1 MNNEENQNIRSE
13 QEAREER
20 VLALLL
26 NELNAEEAE
35 SIEDLLAH
43 DADLRACRNRLEQTL
58 DLVAESVRAK
68 ADLDSD
74 TFRLDPERRQA
85 LEKLWADNGT
95 DCETEESGK
104 AIPFESV
111 AEPVRKSRSKLS
123 RFLPMAAA
131 AVVTFGAMGVIVSSL
146 NEQAKHEENMALA
159 TQDAFHPASEKNS
172 DPSSTSESAS
182 IIRGESMQELVG
194 RDGEDAPEDTIQ
206 VSSDKFDAEASDAL
220 DSKVS
225 RDSDEILDRRLVT
238 RIDELNGELSKT
250 FRSKAISD
258 VELKVGE
265 IERELKDGR
274 KTRTVSDILHPVIEE
289 VGESLELPP
298 AKNPIPNRQEKEYGL
313 EGLGL
318 VDGNLDSSLVAFGNE
333 KGKVPSPNSGIELGD
348 KDPNLASTAK
358 LPTGT
363 IHSFLEADVID
374 KQTASTSGGVSAA
387 GAGLLV
393 PQRSPIPSTVTKS
406 KTETRGKSAVSDSS
420 VVSADLGFIGGFS
433 YESAAKPLN
442 RTPSRANPTG
452 ERSTFSTDDDLVTI
466 SADDDGDLLEERE
479 SFRRTSPS
487 AFSKNVPVPSS
498 GPAPRATVGSKREND
513 NSGIRR
519 DDVSDL
525 VFPGKRDGK
534 LFPSEEG
541 SLATARPRRSG
552 GVGGGGGQIGDGKD
566 DSRYF
571 PSVHDEAGAAPGAVA
586 GEKGAKKDL
595 LAFADFGLG
604 GRANDRNGL
613 NPHELVDEDKERS
626 LSDQRKRAGEENSR
640 SGRGLLRK
648 NQDLGGA
655 VDLNE
660 PSDLP
665 VSGLATR
672 ITNDSGL
679 ALPVDGS
686 ESTPSISKPKPPLP
700 TTPAPIISP
709 EPTPDFP
716 PSEPFAVSETLTSA
730 ELPSAPGAPASPI
743 LDQGQVAQNESLRLL
758 ESKKQSEKSGKG
770 KEIGAGRRLSGLD
783 EEDKKLDSFAQD
795 GISLATNKELDPSE
809 YTIETKGVDKVKR
822 LNEPT
827 AKYDDA
833 KLADEKIE
841 SQEGKSSEGES
852 EEESLPKN
860 SARDSQTFEDV
871 GAVSPAVAA
880 EPKPELRAVDQP
892 FSTFSLNVS
901 DVSLRLAEAALKKG
915 QWPAKAT
922 IRSEEFVN
930 AFDYRDPLPAEG
942 QRLAFLWERARH
954 PFAHDREVL
963 RFSVKAAAIGRK
975 QAKPLNLVLLLDNSG
990 SMERADRVALIQ
1002 KSLLGLSKQLTNRDR
1017 VSLVTFA
1024 RRARLRLDNLPGDK
1038 LADAVRKLGE
1048 LVPEGGTNLEEA
1060 LDLAYVTARKR
1071 YLPKGGNRVI
1081 LLTDGA
1087 ANLGE
1092 LAPLSLKGKVEDQRR
1107 RGIALDCFGVGWD
1120 GYEDHMLETLSRNG
1134 DGRYAF
1140 LNDLSSVD
1148 EMFSRKLAGALR
1160 PAAADLKVQIE
1171 FNPERVELYRQV
1183 GFEKHQ
1189 LKKEYFRDNSIDA
1202 AEIAAAE
1209 AGNALYVVK
1218 VNSRGKGDLGVFR
1231 IRYKEPDTGAYKE
1244 REWPLAYR
1252 REVVA
1257 FADSSSAMRLAVH
1270 AASFA
1275 EWLSESPY
1283 GTGFEFEE
1291 AEADLRVLRNEFPA
1305 EVPVERL
1312 GKMIGEARSISR

>member
-1 MNNEENQNIRSE
+1 MNNEENQNTRSD
-13 QEAREER
+13 QEVREER

-26 NELNAEEAE
+26 DELNAEEAT
-35 SIEDLLAH
+35 SVDALLAE
-43 DADLRACRNRLEQTL
+43 DVDLQAYRSRLERTL
-58 DLVAESVRAK
+58 DLVAESARAK
-68 ADLDSD
+68 ADIDLEN
-74 TFRLDPERRQA
+74 FKLDPGRRQV
-85 LEKLWADNGT
+85 LERLWNT
-95 DCETEESGK
+95 EKPKNETEDAGK
-104 AIPFESV
+104 TVPFE
-111 AEPVRKSRSKLS
+111 PTGRSRSKLS

-131 AVVTFGAMGVIVSSL
+131 AVVAVGATGVIVSSL
-146 NEQAKHEENMALA
+146 NEQTKHEENMALA
-159 TQDAFHPASEKNS
+159 TQDAFESASDRNFV
-172 DPSSTSESAS
+172 PTFTSESALFN
-182 IIRGESMQELVG
+182 RDESMQKLVG
-194 RDGEDAPEDTIQ
+194 QDEEDAPNDINQ
-206 VSSDKFDAEASDAL
+206 IHSDKFDAEASDAL
-220 DSKVS
+220 DLKVS
-225 RDSDEILDRRLVT
+225 KDSDEILDRRLVT
-238 RIDELNGELSKT
+238 RIDELNGELSEG
-250 FRSKAISD
+250 FKATTISD
-258 VELKVGE
+258 SVTVAGIAT
-265 IERELKDGR
+265 IE
-274 KTRTVSDILHPVIEE
+274 
-289 VGESLELPP
+289 ESLELAP
-298 AKNPIPNRQEKEYGL
+298 AENPMSHRRAKEHGL
-313 EGLGL
+313 EDPDRVGGDL
-318 VDGNLDSSLVAFGNE
+318 NPSQVAFGNE
-333 KGKVPSPNSGIELGD
+333 KRKIPSPTSDIELGD
-348 KDPNLASTAK
+348 KDPNFTSTPN

-363 IHSFLEADVID
+363 IHLLLEANVID
-374 KQTASTSGGVSAA
+374 KQTASASGGVSAA

-393 PQRSPIPSTVTKS
+393 PRRSADPNSVTKS
-406 KTETRGKSAVSDSS
+406 KTEPPSKNADPASS
-420 VVSADLGFIGGFS
+420 VVSADPEFIGGFS
-433 YESAAKPLN
+433 YGSTAKQLN
-442 RTPSRANPTG
+442 QDHFRANPIG
-452 ERSTFSTDDDLVTI
+452 ERSTVSAVDDDLR
-466 SADDDGDLLEERE
+466 EERE
-479 SFRRTSPS
+479 SLTRT
-487 AFSKNVPVPSS
+487 AILDFSKNAPVLSS
-498 GPAPRATVGSKREND
+498 GSIGQATVDGSKREND

-525 VFPGKRDGK
+525 VFPGKRNGK
-534 LFPSEEG
+534 PSPSEEG

-566 DSRYF
+566 GSRYF

-586 GEKGAKKDL
+586 GEKGAKKHL

-604 GRANDRNGL
+604 GKAKDRNGL
-613 NPHELVDEDKERS
+613 NSYELVDEGKGKP
-626 LSDQRKRAGEENSR
+626 LSDLRKQRGTRDSRGESD
-640 SGRGLLRK
+640 LLRK
-648 NQDLGGA
+648 NQDSWGV

-665 VSGLATR
+665 FSGVATS
-672 ITNDSGL
+672 ISNGSGL
-679 ALPVDGS
+679 ALPVDGTVS
-686 ESTPSISKPKPPLP
+686 SISKPKSPLV
-700 TTPAPIISP
+700 TTPAPIISSK
-709 EPTPDFP
+709 PTPDSLPSQPFP
-716 PSEPFAVSETLTSA
+716 FSSASDASEA
-730 ELPSAPGAPASPI
+730 PSAPGAPASPI

-770 KEIGAGRRLSGLD
+770 KEVSAGRWLSHLD
-783 EEDKKLDSFAQD
+783 EEDKKMDPFAQD
-795 GISLATNKELDPSE
+795 GLSLAAKKELNPSE
-809 YTIETKGVDKVKR
+809 YRDEKKGVDKIR
-822 LNEPT
+822 LNDLT

-841 SQEGKSSEGES
+841 FQKGKSREGEA
-852 EEESLPKN
+852 EEESPPKDGE
-860 SARDSQTFEDV
+860 RDSQALEDA
-871 GAVSPAVAA
+871 GAVPPAVVA
-880 EPKPELRAVDQP
+880 EPKPELRAVEQP

-942 QRLAFLWERARH
+942 ERLAFRWERSRH

-963 RFSVKAAAIGRK
+963 RFSVKAAATGRK

-990 SMERADRVALIQ
+990 SMERADRVVLIQ

-1017 VSLVTFA
+1017 VSLVSFA
-1024 RRARLRLDNLPGDK
+1024 RRARLRIDNLPGDK

-1060 LDLAYVTARKR
+1060 LDLAYATARNR

-1140 LNDLSSVD
+1140 LNDLSAVD

-1218 VNSRGKGDLGVFR
+1218 VNPRGKGDLGVFR
-1231 IRYKEPDTGAYKE
+1231 IRFKEPDTGAYKE
-1244 REWPLAYR
+1244 REWPLAHR

-1283 GTGFEFEE
+1283 GSGFEFEE
-1291 AEADLRVLRNEFPA
+1291 AEADLRVLRNEFPVEA
-1305 EVPVERL
+1305 PVERL
-1312 GKMIGEARSISR
+1312 SNMIGQARSISR